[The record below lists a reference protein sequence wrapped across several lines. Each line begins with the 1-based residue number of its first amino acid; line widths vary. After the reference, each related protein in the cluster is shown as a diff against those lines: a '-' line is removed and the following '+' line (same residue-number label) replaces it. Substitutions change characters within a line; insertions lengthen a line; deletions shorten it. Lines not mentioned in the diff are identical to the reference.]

1 MHSRHPARRAV
12 LVSALVLTT
21 ATALA
26 ACSAGEAATPA
37 AGGAAK
43 PVSGGKLVYATDQ
56 EPDCWDPHT
65 SAQDVTAFVQRPVFD
80 SLVYQTPDGEL
91 KPWLAKSWR
100 TGEDGK
106 TYTFTLRE
114 DVTFHDGTK
123 LDAAAVKAN
132 LDHITAKETKSQ
144 YAAGLLGPYE
154 GTTVKSPTEVEVR
167 FSRPYAP
174 FLQAVSTTYLG
185 IAAPASLK
193 DGADKLCAGNDAV
206 GSGPFKAGQYT
217 RGQQRA
223 YTRNPGYAWAPEG
236 AGHTGPA
243 RLDSFT
249 LRFISEEATRVGA
262 LTSGQ
267 VDAAGAV
274 PAQQVGVVKRDTKL
288 SLVSKGVP
296 GAVDAFYLNTQS
308 PLFSD
313 LRVRKAFQQALDV
326 DAVVASVF
334 QGAGTRA
341 WSVLS
346 PTTPYSYDKTL
357 EKSRPHD
364 TASAAKLLDEA
375 GWTGRDGEGY
385 RTKDGKTLTVVAPVY
400 GKPSLFSQ
408 AVQGDLKKAGIKLDL
423 AASTD
428 AAEVS
433 GRLDSGRYDVVE
445 TGWARAD
452 GDILSHFF
460 LSTETAEGG
469 GHNFARVADP
479 QVDAWLKEAQAA
491 ADPAKR
497 AEAYAKVQRWTLDQ
511 AVVVPGYVKQS
522 TVGFNRRVHDLR
534 PSVSAW
540 PEFYGAWVEGH

>member
-1 MHSRHPARRAV
+1 MHSRHPARRAA
-12 LVSALVLTT
+12 LLSALVL
-21 ATALA
+21 ATAA
-26 ACSAGEAATPA
+26 ATACSAGGAATPA
-37 AGGAAK
+37 ARGTAQ
-43 PVSGGKLVYATDQ
+43 PVAGGKLVYATDQ
-56 EPDCWDPHT
+56 EPDCWDPHS

-80 SLVYQTPDGEL
+80 SLVYQTPEGEL

-100 TGEDGK
+100 IGEDGK
-106 TYTFTLRE
+106 TYTFTLRD
-114 DVTFHDGTK
+114 DVAFHDGTK
-123 LDAAAVKAN
+123 LDAQAVKAN
-132 LDHITAKETKSQ
+132 FDHITAKDTKSQ

-154 GTTVKSPTEVEVR
+154 GTTVKGPTEVEVR

-174 FLQAVSTTYLG
+174 FLQAAGTTYLG

-193 DGADKLCAGNDAV
+193 EGADKLCAGNGAV
-206 GSGPFKAGQYT
+206 GSGPFKAGPYT
-217 RGQQRA
+217 RGQQRV
-223 YTRNPGYAWAPEG
+223 YTKNPGYAWAPEG

-249 LRFISEEATRVGA
+249 LRFIAEDATRVGA

-274 PAQQVGVVKRDTKL
+274 PPQQAGIVKRDTRL
-288 SLVSKGVP
+288 SLDTKGVP
-296 GAVDAFYLNTQS
+296 GAVDAFYLNTRS

-313 LRVRKAFQQALDV
+313 LRVRKAFQRALDV

-334 QGAGTRA
+334 QGTGTRA
-341 WSVLS
+341 WSALS
-346 PTTPYSYDKTL
+346 PTTPSSYDATL
-357 EKSRPHD
+357 EKSWPHD
-364 TASAAKLLDEA
+364 AGAAAKLLDEA

-400 GKPSLFSQ
+400 GKPSLFAQ

-433 GRLDSGRYDVVE
+433 GRLDTGRYDVVE
-445 TGWARAD
+445 TSWARAD
-452 GDILSHFF
+452 GDILTHFF

-491 ADPAKR
+491 TDPGKR
-497 AEAYAKVQRWTLDQ
+497 AEAYAKVQRWTLEQ

-522 TVGFNRRVHDLR
+522 AVGVNRRVHDLR
-534 PSVSAW
+534 LSVSAW
-540 PEFYGAWVEGH
+540 PEFYGAWVEAR